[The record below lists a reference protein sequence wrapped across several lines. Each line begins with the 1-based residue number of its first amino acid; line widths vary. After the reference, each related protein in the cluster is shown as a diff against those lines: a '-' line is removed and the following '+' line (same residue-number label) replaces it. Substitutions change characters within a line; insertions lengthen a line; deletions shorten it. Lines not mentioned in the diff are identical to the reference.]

1 MRRLSLRQQKFV
13 DGYLRSGNATQA
25 AIEAG
30 YSPKTARSIA
40 SENLTKASIKAAL
53 RARQSEQVEEMQTT
67 YREYLEHLG
76 RICDAKI
83 DSVYDENNRVRH
95 PKYWDPEVYL
105 IIEDFKVRKRKNGQL
120 STEVTFI
127 DRHKYLEML
136 GNAVGAFVRTR
147 YKKRKR

>member
-1 MRRLSLRQQKFV
+1 MKLTAKQTRFV
-13 DGYLRSGNATQA
+13 AEYVKCLNGTQA
-25 AIEAG
+25 AIAAG
-30 YSPKTARSIA
+30 YSPRTARSIA
-40 SENLTKASIKAAL
+40 SENLMKPSIKAAL
-53 RARQSEQVEEMQTT
+53 QARQSEQVEQMQTT

-83 DSVYDENNRVRH
+83 DSIYDHNNRVRH
-95 PKYWDPEVYL
+95 PKDWDPEVYL
-105 IIEDFKVRKRKNGQL
+105 IIENFKIRKRKNGQL